1 MLERVDVGTQ
11 SVDRYRASFGER
23 GHARVR
29 ERFLLPRL
37 IADELRL
44 YASVLGA
51 QGSDSVGPSG
61 SYGPHSDPV
70 CGMRIDERTVG
81 TSPSVGTTTTSAPR
95 DASSSSRR
103 HPTNSCAR
111 PEQDL
116 ATIADL
122 V

>member
-1 MLERVDVGTQ
+1 MCSSCSRTPSSATPSVSEGMRV
-11 SVDRYRASFGER
+11 
-23 GHARVR
+23 VR

-70 CGMRIDERTVG
+70 CGMRIDDAHGRHLALGGHDYCFCSEG
-81 TSPSVGTTTTSAPR
+81 CEQQFAAAPDQFLR
-95 DASSSSRR
+95 V
-103 HPTNSCAR
+103 T
-111 PEQDL
+111 
-116 ATIADL
+116 
-122 V
+122 